1 MTRSFIHPVRA
12 IRRAYSPRRVAS
24 LLALTTIVQRAE
36 LHRNQSLLDD
46 RASWDATHLTLLVG
60 TLVSTAETCLEM
72 SGLVCPC
79 TALLSLPWLT
89 TAGSQF
95 ESLHKSK
102 VSNISRDFECAPAPS
117 LTPPSHDQRRI
128 RTLSSLWS
136 PSIGLDAVSL
146 TFNSF
151 VGESLSQSTH
161 RLTTADRSRQC
172 AIYPVVLQML
182 VQAIDSFPLQRLECL
197 EILKV
202 DSPSLHRSL
211 TSPCSCSS
219 LIALLQY
226 LLCWFD

>member
-1 MTRSFIHPVRA
+1 MSIMTRSFIHPVRA

-102 VSNISRDFECAPAPS
+102 VSNISRDFECAPDPLSHHPRMTRDELGPS
-117 LTPPSHDQRRI
+117 RLYGLPLLGSMQ
-128 RTLSSLWS
+128 SL
-136 PSIGLDAVSL
+136 
-146 TFNSF
+146 
-151 VGESLSQSTH
+151 
-161 RLTTADRSRQC
+161 
-172 AIYPVVLQML
+172 
-182 VQAIDSFPLQRLECL
+182 
-197 EILKV
+197 
-202 DSPSLHRSL
+202 
-211 TSPCSCSS
+211 
-219 LIALLQY
+219 
-226 LLCWFD
+226 